1 MINEKEREKKRKKRK
16 RKTNLAMLTGLLHY
30 CTLLSKEF
38 LLFSTMPVPIE
49 TVVPVRTAIAIC
61 LMVSFAIH
69 AFEDVR
75 AWLTIFGGHSVCFF
89 VVHATPR
96 FLSVVFGRVSSIAFG
111 ASGDM
116 RTTAECRVAPL
127 PTVLALRDTWV
138 RVGTSNGSDVASNIE
153 ALVGDVLSYR
163 TALEIPDVHPNHH
176 LVGFRGCFDDTRF

>member
-1 MINEKEREKKRKKRK
+1 MINEKEREKKRKERK
-16 RKTNLAMLTGLLHY
+16 RKTNLATLTGSLHY

-38 LLFSTMPVPIE
+38 LLFSTVPVPIE
-49 TVVPVRTAIAIC
+49 MVALVRTAIAIY

-96 FLSVVFGRVSSIAFG
+96 FLSVVFSRVSSVAFG

-116 RTTAECRVAPL
+116 RTTAEC
-127 PTVLALRDTWV
+127 
-138 RVGTSNGSDVASNIE
+138 
-153 ALVGDVLSYR
+153 
-163 TALEIPDVHPNHH
+163 
-176 LVGFRGCFDDTRF
+176 

>member
-49 TVVPVRTAIAIC
+49 TVAPVRTAIAIH
-61 LMVSFAIH
+61 LMVSFAIY

-75 AWLTIFGGHSVCFF
+75 AWLTVFGGCSVCFF
-89 VVHATPR
+89 VIHATPC
-96 FLSVVFGRVSSIAFG
+96 FLSVVFGRVSSVAFG

-116 RTTAECRVAPL
+116 RMTAEC
-127 PTVLALRDTWV
+127 
-138 RVGTSNGSDVASNIE
+138 
-153 ALVGDVLSYR
+153 
-163 TALEIPDVHPNHH
+163 
-176 LVGFRGCFDDTRF
+176 